1 VSAPVHGA
9 PHGVGAETAVLPA
22 GHLASG
28 KLGMWIFLASEVI
41 LFGGLLASYLV
52 LRQVSPGWAEQSAH
66 LSAPLGALNT
76 MVLLTSSLGIVL
88 AFRAVDAGD
97 SAGVKRWLGLTVL
110 LGLVFLGIK
119 AVEWTTEIGA
129 GFGPAAGGFWPF
141 YYTMTGLHAL
151 HVTAGIVVNAV
162 LLLMSARGA
171 LAGAEQRVEFAGLY
185 WHFVDIVWIFLFPIL
200 YLT

>member
-1 VSAPVHGA
+1 MSGASHGA
-9 PHGVGAETAVLPA
+9 QAEAAVMPA
-22 GHLASG
+22 GRLASG
-28 KLGMWIFLASEVI
+28 KLGMWVFLASEVI
-41 LFGGLLASYLV
+41 LFGGLLASYVV
-52 LRQVSPGWAEQSAH
+52 LRQVNPAWAEQSAH
-66 LSAPLGALNT
+66 LSAALGAVNT
-76 MVLLTSSLGIVL
+76 IVLLTSSLSIVL
-88 AFRAVDAGD
+88 AFRAVDARDG
-97 SAGVKRWLGLTVL
+97 AGVKRWLGLTVL

-151 HVTAGIVVNAV
+151 HVTAGIVVNSI
-162 LLLMSARGA
+162 LLLMAGRGA

-185 WHFVDIVWIFLFPIL
+185 WHFVDIVWIFLFPLL